1 MFTYPQNPN
10 PWDGVG
16 WIGGMKGQGGG
27 GNPSALFVRFKS
39 SLIALVNF
47 FWFKTF
53 VVKFK

>member
-1 MFTYPQNPN
+1 MFTYPQNSN

-16 WIGGMKGQGGG
+16 WIGGMKGQGG

>member
-1 MFTYPQNPN
+1 MG
-10 PWDGVG
+10 WGWVDRGDERVGGV
-16 WIGGMKGQGGG
+16 G